1 MAQSLKITLLLF
13 VFSCNLFS
21 QDWTLPLTGKVE
33 KNDKKLQ
40 GAIVTLMQGSKQIAQ
55 TLTGEDGAFKFEIPA
70 NGDFMIT
77 VTKPGHCTKKF
88 QVSTRGVPP
97 DDKSTKRF
105 DIPGINLFEPLPNI
119 DYSVLNQPLVKIQ
132 YSATKQ
138 VFDYDEAYFSQSLA
152 ALDKLKQLEAD
163 AINKQK
169 ELEFNYSSAIKTAD
183 KAFQKKDWAT
193 AKANYSNAIKFK
205 PAENYPKDQLAQ
217 IDIIIKDQEALNKK
231 SADDLAAKA
240 SADKAAADALAKKK
254 ADEETAR
261 LAKEKADKLAA
272 DKAAADKVAAD
283 AKAKADADALAKKKA
298 DEDAARLAKE
308 KTDKLAADKAAADKV
323 AADAKAKADA
333 DALAKKKAD
342 EETARLAKEK
352 ADKLAADKAAAD
364 KVAADAK
371 AKADADALAKKK
383 ADEETARLAKEK
395 ADKLAADKAAADKIA
410 ADAKAKADAD
420 ALAKKKADEDA
431 ARLAK
436 EKADKEIADAKAK
449 GDSEAARLAKEKAD
463 KATADAKA
471 KADADALAKKKADE
485 DAARLAKEKSK
496 LSTLPPLGVDKYK
509 EAIKRADE
517 LFKMKRYNEAKTTY
531 EEALVAKASDAYA
544 KSRLVEIEKLLKSDT
559 ATAESTNSRM
569 KELLAKYPPGV
580 HESTISGTGV
590 VIIQRVVAKE
600 TIVYIYQKK
609 IFNWGGVSYF
619 RDGTAITEST
629 FEQETKP

>member
-1 MAQSLKITLLLF
+1 MSQSFKITLLLL

-40 GAIVTLMQGSKQIAQ
+40 GAIVTLMQGSKQVAQ

-132 YSATKQ
+132 YSALKQ

-152 ALDKLKQLEAD
+152 ALDKLKQLESD

-183 KAFQKKDWAT
+183 KAFQKKDWPT

-205 PAENYPKDQLAQ
+205 PTENYPKDQLAQ

-231 SADDLAAKA
+231 SADDVAAKA
-240 SADKAAADALAKKK
+240 AADKAAADALAKKK

-261 LAKEKADKLAA
+261 LAKEKA
-272 DKAAADKVAAD
+272 
-283 AKAKADADALAKKKA
+283 
-298 DEDAARLAKE
+298 
-308 KTDKLAADKAAADKV
+308 
-323 AADAKAKADA
+323 
-333 DALAKKKAD
+333 
-342 EETARLAKEK
+342 
-352 ADKLAADKAAAD
+352 
-364 KVAADAK
+364 
-371 AKADADALAKKK
+371 
-383 ADEETARLAKEK
+383 
-395 ADKLAADKAAADKIA
+395 
-410 ADAKAKADAD
+410 
-420 ALAKKKADEDA
+420 
-431 ARLAK
+431 
-436 EKADKEIADAKAK
+436 
-449 GDSEAARLAKEKAD
+449 
-463 KATADAKA
+463 
-471 KADADALAKKKADE
+471 
-485 DAARLAKEKSK
+485 K
-496 LSTLPPLGVDKYK
+496 LSTLPSLGVDKYK

-517 LFKMKRYNEAKTTY
+517 LFKMKRYKESKTSY
-531 EEALVAKASDAYA
+531 EEALIAKASDVYA
-544 KSRLVEIEKLLKSDT
+544 KSQLVEIEKLLKSDN
-559 ATAESTNSRM
+559 ATAESKDARM